1 LSPYE
6 CGDHCKFLRSKE
18 LPYKARSGIAL
29 AIPQLCCQNTL
40 LKGHAAHMTLTKT
53 RLADRTAAVLLT
65 IALLCPT
72 MPAQQ
77 QSDYVFR
84 VESDLVLVNV
94 TVKDKNGKFVP
105 ALKPQD
111 FIVLEDNK
119 PQKIISFDVENV
131 DAIPDLDVAQAKPLS
146 PDAAVQSNSASSPAD
161 AAAQYAA
168 QFKDRRLIVLFFDLS
183 AMEPDEIDRAVTS
196 AQHYVDTQMLPA
208 DLVSIVSLGSSLSVN
223 QDFTSDHDLLKK
235 QLLAFGSG
243 SGQGFEEGTTGTTE
257 GTADTGQP
265 FTADDTE
272 YNIFN
277 TDRRLEALRSVAE
290 KLSQVQQKK
299 SLIYFSSGMDR
310 TGIENQSELRAAVN
324 AAVRSN
330 LAIYTMDMRGLQA
343 LVPGGEAQNA
353 SLRGTSPYSGQAT
366 LNSLNSNF
374 TTQETLVT
382 LASDTGGRAF
392 LDSNDFSKIFKGVQQ
407 DTSTYYLLGYHSTNP
422 AHDGRFRKIVVKSSL
437 PGVKIDSRRGYYA
450 PADYQHSTK
459 DDKERQLE
467 EELASELPATD
478 LPVYLGV
485 AYFRLES
492 TKFFVPISLV
502 VPGSEI
508 PFVRSSDRDKATLD
522 VIGIVLDKDRHPL
535 NRIRDTV
542 KLAVSTSADVQNK
555 NVQYDTGI
563 SLLSGKYHLKFVVRE
578 NQTGRMGSFETDI
591 DVPELKSAPLKM
603 SSIVLASQT
612 QPAKK
617 GTNLNPLVRDGSEII
632 PNVTHVFSAAQ
643 HLLLYYEV
651 YDPARPAVTDS
662 ARSQA
667 VAPAIRLLSN
677 VVFFQGR
684 TKAFE
689 TSLVE
694 LTELNARN
702 RKAAIFQLDVP
713 LTSLKPGFYT
723 CQVNVIDDAGG
734 HFLFP
739 RLALMIRREKS
750 ATSSSRVPSSKQ

>member
-1 LSPYE
+1 
-6 CGDHCKFLRSKE
+6 
-18 LPYKARSGIAL
+18 
-29 AIPQLCCQNTL
+29 
-40 LKGHAAHMTLTKT
+40 
-53 RLADRTAAVLLT
+53 VLL
-65 IALLCPT
+65 ALVLLCAASPS
-72 MPAQQ
+72 QQ
-77 QSDYVFR
+77 QTDYVFHA
-84 VESDLVLVNV
+84 ESDLVLVNV
-94 TVKDKNGKFVP
+94 TVRDKSGKFVP
-105 ALKPQD
+105 GLKPGD
-111 FIVLEDNK
+111 FTIFEDNK
-119 PQKIISFDVENV
+119 PQKIVSFDVENV
-131 DAIPDLDVAQAKPLS
+131 DAVPATDVAQAKPL
-146 PDAAVQSNSASSPAD
+146 PEAAPGETSPAAP
-161 AAAQYAA
+161 AAAQFDS

-196 AQHYVDTQMLPA
+196 AEHYVDAQMAPA
-208 DLVSIVSLGSSLSVN
+208 DLVSIVSLGSSLLVN
-223 QDFTSDHDLLKK
+223 QDFTTDHALLKK
-235 QLLAFGSG
+235 QLDGFSTG

-257 GTADTGQP
+257 GTPDTGQP

-290 KLSQVQQKK
+290 KLAHVQQKK

-330 LAIYTMDMRGLQA
+330 MAFYTMDMRGLQA
-343 LVPGGEAQNA
+343 LVVGGEAQNA
-353 SLRGTSPYSGQAT
+353 SLRGVSAYSGQST
-366 LNSLNSNF
+366 LNALNSNF

-422 AHDGRFRKIVVKSSL
+422 ARDGRYRRIVVKSNL
-437 PGVKIDSRRGYYA
+437 RDVKIDYRRGYYA

-478 LPVYLGV
+478 LPLYLGV
-485 AYFRLES
+485 AYFRLEGN
-492 TKFFVPISLV
+492 KFFVPISLV
-502 VPGSEI
+502 VPGSQI
-508 PFVRSSDRDKATLD
+508 PFVRSSDRDQATLD
-522 VIGIVLDKDRHPL
+522 VIGMVLDNAHHPL

-542 KLAVSTSADVQNK
+542 KLAVSTSAEVQKK
-555 NVQYDTGI
+555 NVQYDTGM

-591 DVPELKSAPLKM
+591 EVPELKALPLKM
-603 SSIVLASQT
+603 SSVVLASQI
-612 QPAKK
+612 QPVKVKTSAD
-617 GTNLNPLVRDGSEII
+617 LNPLVHDGSEII
-632 PNVTHVFSAAQ
+632 PNITHVFSATQ

-651 YDPARPAVTDS
+651 YDPARPAVADS
-662 ARSQA
+662 ARGEA
-667 VAPAIRLLSN
+667 NKPGIRLLSN
-677 VVFFQGR
+677 VAFFQG
-684 TKAFE
+684 KAKAYE
-689 TSLVE
+689 SSLVE
-694 LTELNARN
+694 LTELNARE
-702 RKAAIFQLDVP
+702 RKAAVFQLDVP

-739 RLALMIRREKS
+739 RLALLIRQE
-750 ATSSSRVPSSKQ
+750 SSGPAR